1 MNRAIESR
9 YEPTAE
15 YLRERAARYLA
26 HARRARNDAK
36 TAQYRDIA
44 NIFAREADAQ
54 QAQETTFPVAREA
67 PGLSEAEN
75 AQRTQSPLVSCRGG
89 SPSATGHEYRRQ
101 RRAAR
106 QLPRAVD
113 SI

>member
-54 QAQETTFPVAREA
+54 QAQETTSPVAREA

-89 SPSATGHEYRRQ
+89 SPSATGHEDHRQ

-106 QLPRAVD
+106 QLPRPVA

>member
-67 PGLSEAEN
+67 PGLSEGEN
-75 AQRTQSPLVSCRGG
+75 AQRPQSPLVSRRGVPRCG
-89 SPSATGHEYRRQ
+89 RGHEYRRQ
-101 RRAAR
+101 CRAAR
-106 QLPRAVD
+106 
-113 SI
+113 